1 MNTERTIQIEDTL
14 QIPTYT
20 KYPLVAE
27 RGDGCYLWDLDGKR
41 YIDFYGGHCV
51 TPLGHCPEPVV
62 QAVQEQLSMLI
73 FYSNVIYSPVRA
85 RAVELLHRVG
95 PEGVRRVF
103 LCNSGTEANE
113 TALKLARTVTGRNGV
128 VAFEG
133 GFHGRTLG
141 ALATTW
147 NPRYREPYAA
157 VLPPTHFA
165 PLNDIELV
173 RGLLERVGDV
183 AAVIIE
189 PIQSMAGVMEATPEF
204 LRGVRELCDRS
215 GTLLIFD
222 EVQTG
227 VGRTGTFSLSEQLDV
242 KPDIITMAKSLASG
256 IPVGVVFASDQVAN
270 TVKPGDQGTTF
281 GGGMIAMAALEATV
295 GTIIRE
301 GLMGR
306 ASKIF
311 DRIQRELAPL
321 VAAVRGRGCLIGVE
335 LKMPAAPVIRLLR
348 DRGVLVGNSS
358 HERTLRLM
366 PPLNTPPEA
375 LDEFFRI
382 FRGVLLQAGEETEG

>member
-1 MNTERTIQIEDTL
+1 MDVQRTIQIEDTL

-20 KYPLVAE
+20 KYPLAAD

-62 QAVQEQLSMLI
+62 QAVQEQLRTLI
-73 FYSNVIYSPVRA
+73 FYSNVVYSPVRA
-85 RAVELLHRVG
+85 RAVELLHRIS

-113 TALKLARTVTGRNGV
+113 TALKLARTVTGRSGI

-147 NPRYREPYAA
+147 NPRYREAYAG

-165 PLNDIELV
+165 PLNDVELV

-189 PIQSMAGVMEATPEF
+189 PIQSMAGVMEATAEF
-204 LRGVRELCDRS
+204 LRDVRDLCDGS

-227 VGRTGTFSLSEQLDV
+227 VGRTGTFSMSEQLDV
-242 KPDIITMAKSLASG
+242 RPDIITMAKSLASG
-256 IPVGVVFASDQVAN
+256 IPVGVVFTSDQVAD

-295 GTIIRE
+295 GTIVRE

-306 ASKIF
+306 ACEIF
-311 DRIQRELAPL
+311 DCVKHELAPL
-321 VAAVRGRGCLIGVE
+321 VTAVRGRGCLIGVE
-335 LKMPAAPVIRLLR
+335 LTAPAAPVIRLLR
-348 DRGVLVGNSS
+348 DRGVLVGSSS

-366 PPLNTPPEA
+366 PPLNTPPEV

-382 FRGVLLQAGEETEG
+382 FRDVVPKVGEATEV